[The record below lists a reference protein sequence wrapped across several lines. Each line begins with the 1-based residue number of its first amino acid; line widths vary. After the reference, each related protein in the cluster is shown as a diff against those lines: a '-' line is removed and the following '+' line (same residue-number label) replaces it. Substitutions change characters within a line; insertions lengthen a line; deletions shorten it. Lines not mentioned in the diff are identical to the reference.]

1 MEPYVR
7 RPAALAGNQVP
18 LRNQVATQVL
28 ARKLSLFREETIV
41 IPLCRAMEYKLAVDS
56 SKKATELPLLRVCGT
71 VQQNPHMRAFWA
83 SVISFFLAF
92 LGWFALAPLGL
103 EVATSMG
110 TCENQLFPP
119 TDFPTRPAY
128 LKFKNLKSG
137 LSYCQYGVLKEDGKE
152 IECEDVPP
160 DVASG
165 AESTAEQKEKYRP
178 QVLTKCVCTPGTE
191 CNSVIANAGVAS
203 VASTIFVRVALGTL
217 LERFGPVNVQCGLLS
232 FGAFWV
238 AMAAAITAPWNYT
251 LIRFFIGCA
260 GATFVT
266 NQFWCSLMFSPNVVG
281 TANAT
286 AAGWGN
292 LGGGVTQIFMMSV
305 LFNPMVASG
314 LEPNVAWR
322 VCMVV
327 PAVMFVVVAICM
339 KLMCWDM
346 PTARNYDPAVTG
358 KTQKPSM
365 WDYVEVLRDV
375 RVVVMIFQYSACFG
389 TELAMNNQLATHF
402 RTYFQMD
409 AGDASALAGAFGLMN
424 LFARSLGGI
433 SSDVCFK
440 YFGFRGR
447 IWAQFLALF
456 FEAIFLFSFGN
467 VDNSQPWYVA
477 LAVLVCFSLFVQM
490 AEGTSY
496 GIVPFMNR
504 KQLAVVSALVGAGG
518 NLGAVIAGF
527 CFYRPIEDALLPFQ
541 VHAGYV
547 MFWALLSPCY
557 YWSEMGGMFHGPA
570 QSSEKGKTQS
580 SENQSHTGRQREPA
594 ASHGWFALAPLGLEV
609 ATSMGTCENQLFPP
623 TDFPTRPAYLKF
635 KNLKSGLSYCQYGV
649 LKEDGKEIECEDVPP
664 DVASGAESTAE
675 QKEKYRPQV
684 LTKCVCTPGTEC
696 NSVIANAGVASVA
709 STIFVRVALGTL
721 LERFGPVN
729 VQCGLL
735 SFGAFWVAMAAA
747 ITAPWNY
754 TLIRFFIGCA
764 GATFVTNQFWCS
776 LMFSPNVVGTANAT
790 AAGWGNLGGGVTQ
803 IFMMSVLFNPMVASG
818 LEPNVAWRVCMVVP
832 AVMFVVVA
840 ICMKLMCWDMPTA
853 RNYDP
858 AVTGKTQKPSMWD
871 YVEVLRDVR
880 VVVMI
885 FQYSACFGTELAM
898 NNQLATHFRT
908 YFQMDAGDASA
919 LAGAFG
925 LMNLFARSLGGIS
938 SDVCFKYFGFRGRIW
953 AQFLALFFEAIFL
966 FSFGN
971 VDNSQPWYVALAVL
985 VCFSLFVQMAEGTSY
1000 GIVPFMNRKQL
1011 AVVSALVGA
1020 GGNLGAVI
1028 AGFCFY
1034 RPIEDALLPF
1044 QVHAGYVMFW
1054 ALLSPCYY
1062 WSEMGGMFHGPAQ
1075 SSEKGKTQSSENQS
1089 HTESVATSEN
1099 CM

>member
-1 MEPYVR
+1 M
-7 RPAALAGNQVP
+7 
-18 LRNQVATQVL
+18 
-28 ARKLSLFREETIV
+28 
-41 IPLCRAMEYKLAVDS
+41 
-56 SKKATELPLLRVCGT
+56 
-71 VQQNPHMRAFWA
+71 
-83 SVISFFLAF
+83 
-92 LGWFALAPLGL
+92 APLGL

-137 LSYCQYGVLKEDGKE
+137 LSYCQYGVLKEDGE
-152 IECEDVPP
+152 LIDCNDVPP
-160 DVASG
+160 ELSG
-165 AESTAEQKEKYRP
+165 SGTAEEKEKYRP
-178 QVLTKCVCTPGTE
+178 QVLAKCVCTPGTQ
-191 CNSVIANAGVAS
+191 CKSVIANAGVAS

-217 LERFGPVNVQCGLLS
+217 LERFGPVNVQCGLMS

-266 NQFWCSLMFSPNVVG
+266 NQFWCSLMFAPNVVG

-314 LEPNVAWR
+314 MEPNVAWR
-322 VCMVV
+322 VSMVV
-327 PAVMFVVVAICM
+327 PAVMFVICAICM

-346 PTARNYDPAVTG
+346 PTGRNYDPAVTG

-433 SSDVCFK
+433 SSDVCYK

-527 CFYRPIEDALLPFQ
+527 CFYKPIQDALLPFQ

-557 YWSEMGGMFHGPA
+557 YWSELGGMFHGPA

-580 SENQSHTGRQREPA
+580 SE
-594 ASHGWFALAPLGLEV
+594 
-609 ATSMGTCENQLFPP
+609 
-623 TDFPTRPAYLKF
+623 Y
-635 KNLKSGLSYCQYGV
+635 
-649 LKEDGKEIECEDVPP
+649 
-664 DVASGAESTAE
+664 
-675 QKEKYRPQV
+675 
-684 LTKCVCTPGTEC
+684 
-696 NSVIANAGVASVA
+696 
-709 STIFVRVALGTL
+709 
-721 LERFGPVN
+721 
-729 VQCGLL
+729 
-735 SFGAFWVAMAAA
+735 
-747 ITAPWNY
+747 
-754 TLIRFFIGCA
+754 
-764 GATFVTNQFWCS
+764 
-776 LMFSPNVVGTANAT
+776 
-790 AAGWGNLGGGVTQ
+790 
-803 IFMMSVLFNPMVASG
+803 
-818 LEPNVAWRVCMVVP
+818 
-832 AVMFVVVA
+832 
-840 ICMKLMCWDMPTA
+840 
-853 RNYDP
+853 
-858 AVTGKTQKPSMWD
+858 
-871 YVEVLRDVR
+871 
-880 VVVMI
+880 
-885 FQYSACFGTELAM
+885 
-898 NNQLATHFRT
+898 
-908 YFQMDAGDASA
+908 
-919 LAGAFG
+919 
-925 LMNLFARSLGGIS
+925 
-938 SDVCFKYFGFRGRIW
+938 
-953 AQFLALFFEAIFL
+953 
-966 FSFGN
+966 
-971 VDNSQPWYVALAVL
+971 
-985 VCFSLFVQMAEGTSY
+985 
-1000 GIVPFMNRKQL
+1000 
-1011 AVVSALVGA
+1011 
-1020 GGNLGAVI
+1020 
-1028 AGFCFY
+1028 
-1034 RPIEDALLPF
+1034 
-1044 QVHAGYVMFW
+1044 
-1054 ALLSPCYY
+1054 
-1062 WSEMGGMFHGPAQ
+1062 
-1075 SSEKGKTQSSENQS
+1075 QS
-1089 HTESVATSEN
+1089 HTESEATSNN